1 MTSQVNDI
9 LISANYIVDQRRLEE
24 NRRWV
29 ESTAKD
35 AIVQQVARHIA
46 SKYIEQHNEGYN
58 VEFRLDVC
66 AASPKEFY
74 KLIRDEAN
82 TRP

>member
-9 LISANYIVDQRRLEE
+9 LISANYIIDQRLVEE
-24 NRRWV
+24 NRSWV
-29 ESTAKD
+29 ESIAKD

-46 SKYIEQHNEGYN
+46 SKYIEQHSEGYHI
-58 VEFRLDVC
+58 EFRLEVC